1 MKNHLLYVLLILSPA
16 LFCGISAAEDDSDDK
31 SKKEII
37 DSVVI
42 QNGVTITEIEESGRK
57 KYELTGTHGESLNP
71 DVVRLFNVKAVIS
84 QKENEK
90 VYIMT
95 DSADFNQKNKEVDT
109 DEYVEIM
116 FEEGVITGIGMKC
129 EPNKN
134 TYKILNN
141 VKITLYTKSSDL
153 GVKLPR

>member
-1 MKNHLLYVLLILSPA
+1 M
-16 LFCGISAAEDDSDDK
+16 FCGISVAKDKTEDEPQ
-31 SKKEII
+31 KEII
-37 DSVVI
+37 DSVI
-42 QNGVTITEIEESGRK
+42 IKNGVTIAEIEESGKK
-57 KYELTGTHGESLNP
+57 KYELTGTHGESLSP
-71 DVVRLFNVKAVIS
+71 DVVRLYNVKAVIA

-90 VYIMT
+90 IFIMT
-95 DSADFNQKNKEVDT
+95 DSADFNKKDKEVKT

-134 TYKILNN
+134 IYRILKN

-153 GVKLPR
+153 GVKIPR